1 MSKSEGNVLDPVDL
15 IDGIALPEL
24 LAKRSTGLRKPE
36 TAPRVRK
43 DTEREFPQGIPG
55 FGADALRFTMASY
68 ASLGRNV
75 NFDTKRCEGYR
86 NFCNKLWNAT
96 RFVLL
101 QVQGL
106 DARERGLDPCTH
118 DCGPDGYLH
127 FSMADRWVVG
137 ELQRV
142 EAAVEQGFAEYR
154 LDNVANAIYAFVWD
168 EYCDWYLEIAKV
180 QLAGGSAA
188 QQRATRRTLLRVL
201 ETVLRLLHPIAP
213 FVTAELWQQVAPLA
227 GRAPASGDGC
237 VAVAPY
243 PRAELQRVDAQADA
257 WVAKLKA
264 MVLACRQL
272 RAEMALAPADRVPL
286 LAAGDAGFVEQA
298 APVLRTLARLAEVR
312 VLDDAAFN
320 AATHDTPVAVQPTL
334 RLALQV
340 TVDLAAEQARLAKEI
355 ARLEAEV
362 GKAGAKLDNAGFVQR
377 APAAVV
383 EQERQRLADF
393 RQTLDRLRDQAARL
407 RRPG

>member
-1 MSKSEGNVLDPVDL
+1 MP
-15 IDGIALPEL
+15 AY
-24 LAKRSTGLRKPE
+24 
-36 TAPRVRK
+36 
-43 DTEREFPQGIPG
+43 
-55 FGADALRFTMASY
+55 GADALRFTMASY
-68 ASLGRNV
+68 ASLGRSI

-106 DARERGLDPCTH
+106 DAHARGLDACTH

-127 FSMADRWVVG
+127 FSMADRWIVG

-180 QLAGGSAA
+180 QIATGTPA

-201 ETVLRLLHPIAP
+201 EATLRLLHPVTP
-213 FVTAELWQQVAPLA
+213 FITAELWQVVAPLA
-227 GRAPASGDGC
+227 GPEAGPAGIVTAPC
-237 VAVAPY
+237 
-243 PRAELQRVDAQADA
+243 PRAEPARIDPAADA
-257 WVAKLKA
+257 WVARLKA
-264 MVLACRQL
+264 AVGACRQL
-272 RAEMALAPADRVPL
+272 RAEMNLPPGERMPL
-286 LAAGDAGFVEQA
+286 LAAGDPGFVAAA
-298 APVLRTLARLAEVR
+298 APLLQALARLAEVR
-312 VLDDAAFN
+312 ALDDAAFD
-320 AATHDTPVAVQPTL
+320 AATTQTPVAVQQAL

-340 TVDLAAEQARLAKEI
+340 RIDVAAEQARLAKEI
-355 ARLEAEV
+355 TRLEAEI
-362 GKAGAKLDNAGFVQR
+362 GKAGAKLDNPSFVQR

-383 EQERQRLADF
+383 AQERERLEAF
-393 RQTLDRLRDQAARL
+393 RQTLARLRDQANRL
-407 RRPG
+407 RSSP